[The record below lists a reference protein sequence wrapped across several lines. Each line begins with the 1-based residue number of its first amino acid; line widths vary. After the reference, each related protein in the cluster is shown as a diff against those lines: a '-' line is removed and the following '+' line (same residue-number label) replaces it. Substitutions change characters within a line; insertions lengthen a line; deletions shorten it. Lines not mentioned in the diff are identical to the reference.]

1 MWSFHLLWVF
11 AFLSSAVSESVSQL
25 FVVLSFIL
33 LFTDL
38 KVGYSSD
45 NDAYRLNTESYSISD
60 LSFSESPFAI
70 VIYSDGFELT
80 TACPE
85 GFACAA

>member
-1 MWSFHLLWVF
+1 MWSFHLLWMF
-11 AFLSSAVSESVSQL
+11 AFRSTDVSESVSQL
-25 FVVLSFIL
+25 FVVLSFVL

-45 NDAYRLNTESYSISD
+45 NDAYRLNTGSYSTSD

-70 VIYSDGFELT
+70 VICSDGFELT
-80 TACPE
+80 TAC
-85 GFACAA
+85 